1 MTYVLTLGRRIFFYR
16 LTGLASVGLSN
27 FIMPRKH
34 TKHCNLLVVLTSR
47 ERKKEEEDFN
57 CVLHY
62 TVQRDLNKEL
72 CEGYISLQ
80 EGDNRERNGKL
91 TELLALKYLQFY
103 STVYTLTYY
112 AKVKL
117 SDAMH

>member
-91 TELLALKYLQFY
+91 TASKGRNDLLKKFHQRERERERERE
-103 STVYTLTYY
+103 S
-112 AKVKL
+112 
-117 SDAMH
+117 